1 MATLAISNA
10 IGGLSEGTTVSATVQ
25 NGVLA
30 GDTDP
35 FGFALAV
42 SAVSHGNQST
52 NISGGTA
59 TLGGAYGSLTMH
71 ADGSYSYAGLNNL
84 TFPADGIL
92 QDQFAFSVTDGHG
105 NTGQATL
112 TITVTQPGV
121 QYIAAAAGQTVV
133 IKNAATVV
141 DASLGG
147 VTVIGGNGNIV
158 VIGGA
163 NDKITLGNGND
174 WIIGGSNET
183 ISVGNGADVIS
194 VGDGATI
201 AAGNGNDAIT
211 AGANSTVTAGKGTNT
226 ITLGPGSTLAG
237 GKVVVPTLTAPAS
250 LSVDEDGAVALPISA
265 TSSSPSEKI
274 TVTISGIPADAH
286 LSNSAGALTVANGS
300 IVLTQAQLAGLT
312 LTAGEVTSAV
322 LSVTAIG
329 TSAGGSLSASG
340 SIALTVTPVAPSL
353 TLTSQSLSVNA
364 GGTVAL
370 GISETPFDPRDNV
383 ALTVTGVPSDASL
396 SAGSQNSDGSWSLTP
411 AQLSGLMLQSG
422 ATSANLTITA
432 TNTLGATASTS
443 QSLGVTVV
451 PAGVPIVSGS
461 YAFTSID
468 DPGGLTYAKGLNDK
482 GEVVGIYLDANGV
495 THGFIDDAGVFTTLD
510 DPSAANIPGAGTIPA
525 GITNAGEIVGT
536 YVDANFVNHG
546 FTDIAGVF
554 TSFEDP
560 LASPAHGTAVYGV
573 NDSGDIVGGYTANNE
588 SVHGFLLDGSG
599 FHTIDDPSP
608 GASLNAAS
616 GLNDFGEIAG
626 SYWVGGVNYG
636 FLDVG
641 GAFTTVVDPS
651 FNPAMGSWLSSINN
665 LGQMVGGYFDD
676 NGVRHGFIY
685 DGEIFTT
692 VDVPSSSGTQPT
704 DINNLGQIVGQYTD
718 SQGTIHGFLATP
730 AVTVP
735 AGATFEITAPS
746 ADYVTFAGSTGK
758 LQLDQSQSF
767 IGTVAGF
774 GAQDQ
779 IDLAD
784 ISFGP
789 NTTLDYVANASNTD
803 GTLTASDGVH
813 TTKFTLVG
821 LYTGLSFAPADDGH
835 GGTMITDP
843 PVSGRNLLASLPT

>member
-10 IGGLSEGTTVSATVQ
+10 IGGLSEGTTVSATAQ

-42 SAVSHGNQST
+42 SAVSYGNQT
-52 NISGGTA
+52 ANLSGGTV
-59 TLGGAYGSLTMH
+59 TLGGTYGSLTMH

-84 TFPADGIL
+84 VFPPDGIL
-92 QDQFAFSVTDGHG
+92 QDQFVFLVTDNHG

-121 QYIAAAAGQTVV
+121 QYIAAAAGSTVV
-133 IKNAATVV
+133 FKNAATVV

-147 VTVIGGNGNIV
+147 VTVIGGNGNDV

-194 VGDGATI
+194 VGAGATI
-201 AAGNGNDAIT
+201 AVGNGNDAIT

-226 ITLGPGSTLAG
+226 ITLGPGSTVSG
-237 GKVVVPTLTAPAS
+237 GKLAVPTLTAPAS

-265 TSSSPSEKI
+265 SAPNASEKI
-274 TVTISGIPADAH
+274 MITISGIPADAH
-286 LSNSAGALTVANGS
+286 LSNSAGALTATNGS

-322 LSVTAIG
+322 LNVTATG
-329 TSAGGSLSASG
+329 TAAGGSLSASG
-340 SIALTVTPVAPSL
+340 SIALTVTPVAPTL
-353 TLTSQSLSVNA
+353 TLASQSLSVNA

-370 GISETPFDPRDNV
+370 NISETPFDPRDTIS
-383 ALTVTGVPSDASL
+383 LTIAGVPADASL
-396 SAGSQNSDGSWSLTP
+396 SAGQNNNDGTWTLTP
-411 AQLSGLMLQSG
+411 GQLPGLTLQSG

-443 QSLGVTVV
+443 QSLGVTVL
-451 PAGVPIVSGS
+451 PAGTPIVSGS

-468 DPGGLTYAKGLNDK
+468 DPAGLTLATGINDSGTIVGL
-482 GEVVGIYLDANGV
+482 YLDASGV
-495 THGFIDDAGVFTTLD
+495 VRGFIDDAGVFTTVNH
-510 DPSAANIPGAGTIPA
+510 PSAANIPGAGTFIA
-525 GITNAGEIVGT
+525 GINNAGEIVGT
-536 YVDANFVNHG
+536 YVDGSFVNHG
-546 FTDIAGVF
+546 FTGNAGVF

-560 LASPAHGTAVYGV
+560 SASPANGTSVHGV
-573 NDSGDIVGGYTANNE
+573 NGSGAIVGSYTATDG

-616 GLNDFGEIAG
+616 GINDQGEIVG

-636 FLDVG
+636 FIDVG
-641 GAFTTVVDPS
+641 GVFTTIIEPS
-651 FNPAMGSWLSSINN
+651 ANPAMGSWLSDINDS
-665 LGQMVGGYFDD
+665 GQMVGGYFDD
-676 NGVRHGFIY
+676 SGDRHGFIY
-685 DGEIFTT
+685 DHGVFTT
-692 VDVPSSSGTQPT
+692 LDFPLGNNVQPT
-704 DINNLGQIVGQYTD
+704 HINNLGQIVGQYD
-718 SQGTIHGFLATP
+718 LSHGFLATP
-730 AVTVP
+730 AVTVA
-735 AGATFEITAPS
+735 AGATFEIAAPS

-784 ISFGP
+784 ITFGA
-789 NTTLDYVANASNTD
+789 NTTVGYVANAGDTG
-803 GTLTASDGVH
+803 GTLTVSDGLH
-813 TTKFTLVG
+813 TANFALIG
-821 LYTGLSFAPADDGH
+821 QYTSLSFAAADDSH
-835 GGTMITDP
+835 GGTVITDP
-843 PVSGRNLLASLPT
+843 PVNGRNLLASLPT